1 MLSLF
6 FHRWERR
13 LADVSKDRIVRPFE
27 WGLDWLPPGA
37 NGHHAD
43 PQQRVKTYADDV
55 LRDSHTWFT
64 PPPTADYEVLPATAD
79 GSSLVRF
86 PSALTTPAVTDPARP
101 IGDPTATTSCPT
113 RS

>member
-6 FHRWERR
+6 FHHWERR

-43 PQQRVKTYADDV
+43 PHRGKRQRSLEARHGGEQLRVGEFLRAGIVPERVLQLRHRSCAD
-55 LRDSHTWFT
+55 R
-64 PPPTADYEVLPATAD
+64 
-79 GSSLVRF
+79 
-86 PSALTTPAVTDPARP
+86 
-101 IGDPTATTSCPT
+101 
-113 RS
+113 

>member
-43 PQQRVKTYADDV
+43 PQQRVKTYA
-55 LRDSHTWFT
+55 
-64 PPPTADYEVLPATAD
+64 APAEGAP
-79 GSSLVRF
+79 LL
-86 PSALTTPAVTDPARP
+86 A
-101 IGDPTATTSCPT
+101 
-113 RS
+113 